1 MDIKE
6 NIVFVLHK
14 RKMTQAELAKKMGVS
29 PRNVQYYLKGNIT
42 LDTLQKMAIALDTTV
57 ETLVSEQPLF
67 LKNDPVPNRSTM
79 TTTTLICPH
88 CGQEFSLIAKQ

>member
-14 RKMTQAELAKKMGVS
+14 RQMTQAELAKKMGVTL
-29 PRNVQYYLKGNIT
+29 RNVQYYLKGNIT
-42 LDTLQKMAIALDTTV
+42 LDTLQKMAIAMDTTV